1 MITYSTLK
9 SLNKRLPNNKDSIT
23 PILAQVA
30 LKEVND
36 EILSFET
43 CLENIYVHRQPMK
56 VNRDTNIIYIK
67 IDKNV
72 FPKTI
77 KIGNVVATKLIVMI
91 NNLEIFNLMLS
102 REIL

>member
-43 CLENIYVHRQPMK
+43 CLENIYVHR
-56 VNRDTNIIYIK
+56 
-67 IDKNV
+67 
-72 FPKTI
+72 
-77 KIGNVVATKLIVMI
+77 
-91 NNLEIFNLMLS
+91 
-102 REIL
+102 